1 MFQQQI
7 SKEKQR
13 LRKQREDINKSIKSL
28 EDQLK
33 GIDAEVKAIQAYETA
48 RGGKVAVKTKRR
60 RRRKTSR
67 RAEIV
72 TIVQSSKN
80 GVGRSGII
88 DKLGIKGDKSA
99 EQSVS
104 NALSAMKKAGELKHK
119 DGLYS
124 AR

>member
-13 LRKQREDINKSIKSL
+13 LQKARADVVKNIRSL

-33 GIDAEVKAIQAYETA
+33 GIDAEVKAIQAYESA
-48 RGGKVAVKTKRR
+48 RGVKAGTSTGRR

-72 TIVQSSKN
+72 KIVQSSKA
-80 GVGRSGII
+80 GVGRAGII

-104 NALSAMKKAGELKHK
+104 NALSAMKKAGELKHE

-124 AR
+124 A